1 MCGLRPLERDLIS
14 QRTKKWL
21 KVLSIEEGIVG
32 KTSKMNDKADIVDL
46 LYREVYKIVDIVKY
60 IRLIRTTVYR
70 ALKDLELKKI

>member
-1 MCGLRPLERDLIS
+1 M
-14 QRTKKWL
+14 
-21 KVLSIEEGIVG
+21 LSIEEGIVG

>member
-1 MCGLRPLERDLIS
+1 M
-14 QRTKKWL
+14 
-21 KVLSIEEGIVG
+21 G

>member
-1 MCGLRPLERDLIS
+1 MLN
-14 QRTKKWL
+14 
-21 KVLSIEEGIVG
+21 VEEGIVG